1 MPWINTIAPEQA
13 TGRLAEAYEWQA
25 KRLGKPT
32 EFTQL
37 GSLEPEIV
45 HARLVLYKATENTSS
60 ALTDRQKNIASH
72 VTSSVNRTPHCTSRS
87 RIKLRE
93 LGLDDEL
100 LAAVERSEF
109 DGLAPEEAAVARYAE
124 KLTRDP
130 GSISAAD
137 IEDLRQAGLTDHE
150 ILDVNNQVA
159 HLNYTNRVANGLG
172 LLSEVAPDF
181 PAFDTVPV

>member
-1 MPWINTIAPEQA
+1 MPWIEIIPPEEA

-25 KRLGKPT
+25 QRLGQPT

-60 ALTDRQKNIASH
+60 RLTDRQKNLASH
-72 VTSSVNRTPHCTSRS
+72 VTSLVNRTPHCTSRS
-87 RIKLRE
+87 RIKLRQ
-93 LGLDDEL
+93 LGIDGAL
-100 LAAVERSEF
+100 LNAVEELHF
-109 DGLAPEEAAVARYAE
+109 EELPPEEAAVARYAE

-130 GSISAAD
+130 GAVNTGD
-137 IEDLRQAGLTDHE
+137 IEDLRRAGLGDHE

-172 LLSEVAPDF
+172 LLSEVAADF
-181 PAFDTVPV
+181 PAFDTVPA